1 MHVKHALTVAL
12 AFLFGGIGGFFLS
25 NRETEGAS
33 ADHHEAC
40 VPSSGGGDHDR
51 SPAKRPSG
59 RMVREAN
66 DEDDGGAV
74 EAVEEATFV
83 IGDGVTEIVETTE
96 GESSDTAD
104 EGTASTAEFSAEDL
118 AEIQRRRAAYRAELL
133 QARARK
139 LAFIDSINTDF
150 LTDEQK
156 VAHAEYAETLAA
168 RNAAKARIREA
179 VKRGDES
186 TGADRTLV
194 RECEAKLL
202 SQASVERKLLLEAA
216 VRSVGLEGTAVDEFL
231 DILESIDSCTS
242 SLKD

>member
-25 NRETEGAS
+25 DRETGGAS

-40 VPSSGGGDHDR
+40 VPSLGDGDR
-51 SPAKRPSG
+51 SAAKRPSA
-59 RMVREAN
+59 RTSREEN
-66 DEDDGGAV
+66 DGDSV

-83 IGDGVTEIVETTE
+83 IGDGVTEVVETAEEE
-96 GESSDTAD
+96 GSGTAD
-104 EGTASTAEFSAEDL
+104 EGTAPAAEFSAEDL

-156 VAHAEYAETLAA
+156 AVHAEYAEALAA

-186 TGADRTLV
+186 TGADRALV

-202 SQASVERKLLLEAA
+202 SLAASERKLLLEAA
-216 VRSVGLEGTAVDEFL
+216 ARSVGLEGKAVGEFL
-231 DILESIDSCTS
+231 DVLRSIDASTS
-242 SLKD
+242 DLKD